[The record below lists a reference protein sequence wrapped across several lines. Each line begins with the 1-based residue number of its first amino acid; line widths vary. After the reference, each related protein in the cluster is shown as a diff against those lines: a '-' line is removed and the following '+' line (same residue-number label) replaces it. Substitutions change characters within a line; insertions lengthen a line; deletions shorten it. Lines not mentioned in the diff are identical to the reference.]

1 MIPTEP
7 CENCGH
13 PSVAW
18 TNFWDSHGVLCE
30 FIELDKGQ
38 IFTPHTP
45 ENCRAR
51 RRGVTH
57 KIRSVRAA
65 RTDDDQDLVLKGG
78 IPEITG
84 QD

>member
-1 MIPTEP
+1 MTPTEP

-18 TNFWDSHGVLCE
+18 TDFWDDGPTLCE
-30 FIELDKGQ
+30 FIHLDFGHTQ

-45 ENCRAR
+45 ESCRAR
-51 RRGVTH
+51 RRGVPH

-65 RTDDDQDLVLKGG
+65 RNDQ
-78 IPEITG
+78 
-84 QD
+84 

>member
-45 ENCRAR
+45 ENLP
-51 RRGVTH
+51 G
-57 KIRSVRAA
+57 AA
-65 RTDDDQDLVLKGG
+65 AERYGMVDDPLSPSG
-78 IPEITG
+78 PHR
-84 QD
+84 